1 MSDKGTLKLKVQR
14 APVSTNHEVAPNRA
28 LLKVLVD
35 TGVFHLDQPYDYVLP
50 SKYQHSV
57 DVGSIVKV
65 PFGNRTCTGLVIS
78 RDSQEV
84 SAGTKFIDSPVTTIP
99 VLDLEILA
107 LLQAAAQRYACDIWE
122 LIPEAIPGRVA
133 SVERLFLSSR
143 SERSHQLESGPTH
156 RLEILIPGISYIEQ
170 MREEVRKA
178 LSGGQVL
185 VVVPDEKDL
194 TLLASA
200 LHDLTEDD
208 ILIISSA
215 LERSERYRNH
225 LRALTSK
232 PPLIIGTRNAI
243 FSPLVSGSTI
253 IIFQDGDENLVSR
266 RSPEWSVRDIALLRA
281 AEANLLFLSFTPTL
295 ELARLVERG
304 WLTLNAPPV
313 KQLTLAFE
321 EGNISSGSLISRAL
335 KSGSV
340 LVTVASPGYVNS
352 FSCQK
357 CRNHALCSCGGRL
370 IIDRTRGYV
379 CSLCDASSSIWSCT
393 FCGQSLPR
401 AISRGGSR
409 IAEELGAANPG
420 VSVIVSS
427 GKKRVDVLPKGKHL
441 VIATNG
447 AEPVGE
453 YAGVILLGGDS
464 LFNRIGLHAEENAR
478 RNWFTALSLMKPGG
492 VGYVSLPS
500 AHPVSQSLLKWSLYP
515 QIDSEIKERALA
527 DLPPYS
533 RLLTIQGRTSE
544 IAQLRIVL
552 EDVNLFQR
560 ISSLD
565 VSAEESKLILRV
577 PMDKSEAL
585 SEFVRDFKR
594 VRALKSLPPLQ
605 IRLDPY
611 EI

>member
-1 MSDKGTLKLKVQR
+1 M
-14 APVSTNHEVAPNRA
+14 
-28 LLKVLVD
+28 
-35 TGVFHLDQPYDYVLP
+35 
-50 SKYQHSV
+50 
-57 DVGSIVKV
+57 
-65 PFGNRTCTGLVIS
+65 
-78 RDSQEV
+78 
-84 SAGTKFIDSPVTTIP
+84 
-99 VLDLEILA
+99 
-107 LLQAAAQRYACDIWE
+107 
-122 LIPEAIPGRVA
+122 
-133 SVERLFLSSR
+133 
-143 SERSHQLESGPTH
+143 
-156 RLEILIPGISYIEQ
+156 
-170 MREEVRKA
+170 
-178 LSGGQVL
+178 
-185 VVVPDEKDL
+185 
-194 TLLASA
+194 
-200 LHDLTEDD
+200 
-208 ILIISSA
+208 
-215 LERSERYRNH
+215 
-225 LRALTSK
+225 
-232 PPLIIGTRNAI
+232 
-243 FSPLVSGSTI
+243 
-253 IIFQDGDENLVSR
+253 
-266 RSPEWSVRDIALLRA
+266 
-281 AEANLLFLSFTPTL
+281 
-295 ELARLVERG
+295 
-304 WLTLNAPPV
+304 
-313 KQLTLAFE
+313 
-321 EGNISSGSLISRAL
+321 
-335 KSGSV
+335 
-340 LVTVASPGYVNS
+340 TVASPGYVNS

-478 RNWFTALSLMKPGG
+478 RNWFTALSLLKPRGT
-492 VGYVSLPS
+492 GYVSLPS

-565 VSAEESKLILRV
+565 VSTEESKLILRV

-594 VRALKSLPPLQ
+594 VRSLKSLTPLQ